1 MDGDDAKVTEAY
13 ITLMTNS
20 AKAIRDYLDTDVT
33 DSSIESEVKSMF
45 EFERKLAE
53 VWQIVLRRSNFLLF
67 L

>member
-45 EFERKLAE
+45 EFERNLAE
-53 VWQIVLRRSNFLLF
+53 VWQIVLRRSNFVLF

>member
-13 ITLMTNS
+13 ITLMINS

-53 VWQIVLRRSNFLLF
+53 VWQIVLHRSNFVLF